1 MATRSTRSPA
11 ESRSQTSPV
20 RTLARERVPPSRA
33 SCGGHGRSWRRPRTS
48 STRWSSA
55 EEPLV
60 YRCISLCAEGPV
72 ERFLAAWEMA
82 SKRFRFYFIL
92 ARTPPDAT
100 IIVSVRFTTGNR
112 VVATAV
118 KRSLRDQ
125 RANQRRCTSEPPE
138 RFHFR
143 DQIGSRFGDH
153 GCIGSPALADK
164 ARRCR
169 STRKACRDLESSR
182 MDSTLRRHTLLVAAI
197 LAPLRHFDT

>member
-20 RTLARERVPPSRA
+20 RTPAQERVPPSRA

-60 YRCISLCAEGPV
+60 YRCISLCAEGPA
-72 ERFLAAWEMA
+72 ERFLAAWEMV

-92 ARTPPDAT
+92 ARTPLDVT
-100 IIVSVRFTTGNR
+100 INR
-112 VVATAV
+112 LCKIYNRQSSCRYCGEEVA
-118 KRSLRDQ
+118 RDQ

-138 RFHFR
+138 RFHCR
-143 DQIGSRFGDH
+143 DQIGSRFGDL
-153 GCIGSPALADK
+153 GCIG
-164 ARRCR
+164 
-169 STRKACRDLESSR
+169 
-182 MDSTLRRHTLLVAAI
+182 
-197 LAPLRHFDT
+197 